1 VSGEGFNAVLPLD
14 SGRLEPLR
22 RRVGSW
28 LDAAGVADDAR
39 DAVVLATHEAAA
51 NAMEHAQG
59 AGRVTV
65 RGKVEEDVIVVV
77 VTNAGDWREP
87 EHRDGRGR
95 GLALIRAVMS
105 DVDIETDSRR
115 CVVRMR
121 RAL

>member
-1 VSGEGFNAVLPLD
+1 M
-14 SGRLEPLR
+14 
-22 RRVGSW
+22 
-28 LDAAGVADDAR
+28 AGVTADAR

-51 NAMEHAQG
+51 NAMEHARG

-65 RGKVEEDVIVVV
+65 RGEVEEDAVMVV

-87 EHRDGRGR
+87 VHLDGRGR
-95 GLALIRAVMS
+95 GMALIRALMS